1 MKIYNIDWKK
11 LVNNTLII
19 SIRNQSNVA
28 FIYSFI
34 KPLELIHNQFKEF
47 RSKSL
52 YKVRHNSQIV
62 YMEAVLN
69 DEFDND
75 LRRIRIVN
83 NEFDNILYL
92 YEPLERREVFI
103 YEPEDNKPV
112 YLAEAY
118 LNEEGVDF
126 IVYVPPD
133 LQPVEAELN
142 AYLTK
147 MRGLI
152 DFYKLY
158 SKNYKIEWALIEI

>member
-1 MKIYNIDWKK
+1 MKIYQVNYPLVIKK
-11 LVNNTLII
+11 ILSFDLRTLFVFGWLE
-19 SIRNQSNVA
+19 SL
-28 FIYSFI
+28 IY
-34 KPLELIHNQFKEF
+34 PLTILHQLFLEF

-152 DFYKLY
+152 DYYKLY